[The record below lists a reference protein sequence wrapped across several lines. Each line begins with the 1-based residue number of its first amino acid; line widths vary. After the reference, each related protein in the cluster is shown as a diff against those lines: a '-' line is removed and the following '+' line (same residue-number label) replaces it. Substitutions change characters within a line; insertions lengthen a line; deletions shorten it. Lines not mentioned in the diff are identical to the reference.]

1 MLNQKNDR
9 VRASV
14 NPTNR
19 IIAERARD
27 SSGRFPLYNI
37 ESGKEVIYFS
47 VFAGAR
53 SGLTREGSGASR
65 GLGR

>member
-9 VRASV
+9 VGASV

-27 SSGRFPLYNI
+27 SSGRFPLYDI
-37 ESGKEVIYFS
+37 ESGNEVIYFS
-47 VFAGAR
+47 VLDG
-53 SGLTREGSGASR
+53 GRE
-65 GLGR
+65 